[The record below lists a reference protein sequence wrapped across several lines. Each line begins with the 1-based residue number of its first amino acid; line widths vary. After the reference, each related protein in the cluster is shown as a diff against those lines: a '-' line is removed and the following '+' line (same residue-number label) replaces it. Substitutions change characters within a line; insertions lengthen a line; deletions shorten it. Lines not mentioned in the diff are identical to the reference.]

1 MTNSKMTYNTQR
13 KDLIIT
19 EYGRN
24 IQNMVDHIK
33 TIENQEERNRAAKS
47 IIQVMGQLFPY
58 LRDIEDFRHKLWDHL
73 HIMSNFE
80 LEVDS
85 PYPKPSPETFN
96 QKPNQMSYPQT
107 DLTYG
112 HFGKIIEKIIES
124 VCAEKDEAK
133 REEQIVGLGNL
144 MKRTYLTW
152 NRDSVDDSVIAKQMF
167 ELSKGRL
174 KLNDPTLL
182 QSTSEILQA
191 NKLLAGGKKKTFKS
205 AGASGGGKF
214 KRRKK

>member
-1 MTNSKMTYNTQR
+1 MTNSEMTYNTQR

-33 TIENQEERNRAAKS
+33 TIEDKDERNRAAKS

-80 LEVDS
+80 LELDS
-85 PYPKPSPETFN
+85 PYPKPSRETFN
-96 QKPNQMSYPQT
+96 QKPNQMTYPQT
-107 DLTYG
+107 NMSYG
-112 HFGKIIEKIIES
+112 HYGKIIEKIIEQ
-124 VCAEKDEAK
+124 VCLEQDETK
-133 REEQIVGLGNL
+133 REEQIVSLGNL
-144 MKRTYLTW
+144 MKKTYLIW

-174 KLNDPTLL
+174 KLSNPSLL
-182 QSTSEILQA
+182 QATSEILAA
-191 NKLLAGGKKKTFKS
+191 NKVQTNSKRKTYKNN
-205 AGASGGGKF
+205 GPGGGKF